1 MDDSWSGVAPVSVGG
16 LDNLVDAYKRAQAAA
31 AAPQVNTTVMAK
43 SNPYVPGPAAGGGWD
58 AGPFP
63 GGYDALNPGK
73 LHPSSGHTLSLDRLT
88 PPQPAAAPP
97 PLPLDDMLS
106 AAAAQEGQRYQ
117 QRRLAAAEPEYS
129 AANTSTMAKS
139 DPWKGIQSTS
149 DQRNAPLRAPLGE
162 APAMPAAAGQQ
173 EGGWLSL
180 TGVPPA
186 PQPAQPTDYQ
196 GMALNSGN
204 NLSNKSFAD
213 LYDRSVAARG
223 QNTPVDPLG
232 EASVQD
238 PADDMAPPQASPME
252 RYNRSKNASNFLL
265 DAALSFNP
273 ATAGMYAGWNA
284 ADLIGNA
291 AQHVQ
296 AGEYG
301 NAAMSAAG
309 AALNAAGVFPGGG
322 TAARYAQEAAAAG
335 RPRSPGASLNAG
347 LPEWPKDIPP
357 EMQVYLQ
364 NHQDIHATYQSDL
377 AKAEERYH
385 ANIPALGH
393 QMANMAKGWE
403 TEFIK
408 RKYQEDIGALTKIMQ
423 GDKAPAGWNPGT
435 KLGIFLGGAP
445 GTQRM
450 LPAVP
455 FGKNTYPEYVQAAL
469 GDWKATQQAAS
480 PAEFKDH
487 LQALAKNR
495 AIEPD
500 TRHYFNE
507 VNNYAFRPA
516 GSGDYSN
523 NIMQAYMNKTG
534 GQMGKPVPIN
544 DLYRE
549 YLASVKQRDAAGLK
563 KTGGAEFYTKDIDA
577 FNKHIHLFGRRV
589 GETFDQVPTKP
600 APWLI
605 DPQQNTVAFSPYIPE
620 NPMIRALGGGK

>member
-1 MDDSWSGVAPVSVGG
+1 MDDSWSGVAPVSFGG

-97 PLPLDDMLS
+97 PLPLDDMLQ

-204 NLSNKSFAD
+204 NLSNQSFVD
-213 LYDRSVAARG
+213 LQDRSMAARR
-223 QNTPVDPLG
+223 QNIPVDPLG
-232 EASVQD
+232 EASVQY
-238 PADDMAPPQASPME
+238 PADYMAPPQASPME
-252 RYNRSKNASNFLL
+252 RYNRSKNASNFLR

-309 AALNAAGVFPGGG
+309 AALNAAGMFPGGG
-322 TAARYAQEAAAAG
+322 MAARYAQEAAAAG
-335 RPRSPGASLNAG
+335 RPRPKIGPDGQLVTQATEEPGGYMAHRAVMETPGQQLNISPG
-347 LPEWPKDIPP
+347 
-357 EMQVYLQ
+357 
-364 NHQDIHATYQSDL
+364 
-377 AKAEERYH
+377 
-385 ANIPALGH
+385 
-393 QMANMAKGWE
+393 
-403 TEFIK
+403 
-408 RKYQEDIGALTKIMQ
+408 
-423 GDKAPAGWNPGT
+423 
-435 KLGIFLGGAP
+435 
-445 GTQRM
+445 
-450 LPAVP
+450 VP